1 MKIDITIKN
10 LVLGLS
16 LFVFLTLYVPEKT
29 EAEIELIDRVI
40 AVVDTGIILE
50 SELNSRVGD
59 IIGRLRS
66 EGTELPP
73 KDLLEEQVLE
83 RLIIEEIQLQ
93 LGEKAGIKISDSE
106 LNSSLSMI
114 AAQNSMD
121 IEKFKES
128 LESSGESYT
137 NLRESVRKE
146 MIIQRVQRGKVGSKI
161 KISEQEIENFLNSQ
175 EGKSRLAEEF
185 NVQQI
190 LLSIKKDASEKDI
203 SAVEELGLKIK
214 ERYENGESFKKLATT
229 YSSDQNALEG
239 GSLGW
244 RKAAELPTLFVE
256 EVKNMKVG
264 QISNLIR
271 SGAGFHIIRLAEK
284 KGDVV
289 KFEDQTLVRHI
300 LVQPSEIRSEK
311 QTEEL
316 INLIHSKLIDGEEF
330 KQLARQYSEDPGSK
344 MSGGDLGWNNSGTFD
359 PAFEAEIKNSNIGQI
374 SKPFKSG
381 FGWHILEVLERR
393 NEDIS
398 ENVRKNKAYQ
408 IIFNRKFEQE
418 LQRTLI
424 ELRSEAYVDIK
435 LTS

>member
-16 LFVFLTLYVPEKT
+16 LFVFFTLYVPEKT
-29 EAEIELIDRVI
+29 EAKIELIDRVI

-59 IIGRLRS
+59 IIGRLTS

-190 LLSIKKDASEKDI
+190 LLSIKKDASETDI
-203 SAVEELGLKIK
+203 STVEELGLKIK
-214 ERYENGESFKKLATT
+214 ERYENGESFKKLAAT

-264 QISNLIR
+264 QISSLIR

>member
-29 EAEIELIDRVI
+29 EAEIELIARVI

-161 KISEQEIENFLNSQ
+161 KIS
-175 EGKSRLAEEF
+175 
-185 NVQQI
+185 
-190 LLSIKKDASEKDI
+190 
-203 SAVEELGLKIK
+203 
-214 ERYENGESFKKLATT
+214 
-229 YSSDQNALEG
+229 
-239 GSLGW
+239 
-244 RKAAELPTLFVE
+244 
-256 EVKNMKVG
+256 
-264 QISNLIR
+264 
-271 SGAGFHIIRLAEK
+271 
-284 KGDVV
+284 
-289 KFEDQTLVRHI
+289 
-300 LVQPSEIRSEK
+300 
-311 QTEEL
+311 
-316 INLIHSKLIDGEEF
+316 
-330 KQLARQYSEDPGSK
+330 
-344 MSGGDLGWNNSGTFD
+344 
-359 PAFEAEIKNSNIGQI
+359 
-374 SKPFKSG
+374 
-381 FGWHILEVLERR
+381 
-393 NEDIS
+393 
-398 ENVRKNKAYQ
+398 
-408 IIFNRKFEQE
+408 
-418 LQRTLI
+418 
-424 ELRSEAYVDIK
+424 
-435 LTS
+435 

>member
-16 LFVFLTLYVPEKT
+16 LFVFFTLYVPEKT
-29 EAEIELIDRVI
+29 EAKIELIDRVI

-73 KDLLEEQVLE
+73 KELLEEQVLE

-190 LLSIKKDASEKDI
+190 LLSIKKDASETDI
-203 SAVEELGLKIK
+203 STVEELGLKIK
-214 ERYENGESFKKLATT
+214 ERYENGESFKKLAAT

-264 QISNLIR
+264 QISSLIR